1 MGETLIALLT
11 LLSALAALA
20 FLATVAVFVTRIMRV
35 LERIGGKDS
44 LLAKIRYGVRAI
56 EVETGHIAPQ
66 VTQLNG
72 ALSAAAGGFAAID
85 ATLGRIVTAAVAQE
99 RAS

>member
-1 MGETLIALLT
+1 MVVLLT
-11 LLSALAALA
+11 VLSCLAALV
-20 FLATVAVFVTRIMRV
+20 FLATVAVLVTRITRV
-35 LERIGGKDS
+35 LERIGGRNS
-44 LLAKIRYGVRAI
+44 LLAKISYGVRAI

-72 ALSAAAGGFAAID
+72 ALSAAAGGLGAID
-85 ATLGRIVTAAVAQE
+85 ATLGRIVATALKQG